1 MNAQIVPLGPRKLTK
16 TGRPPVPA
24 LIGAAGEKA
33 SRRFLEFFTA
43 EIRNRN
49 TRLAYARA
57 VSPFLD
63 WCEGH
68 GRELEEIDP
77 VMVAA
82 YVEQLAVTPSRNPS
96 VKSSEFL
103 SKPTIKQNLAAIRGL
118 FDYLVTGGVLPF
130 NPASSVSFCG
140 QTSSEPQ
147 VPAEDV
153 SRLGS

>member
-1 MNAQIVPLGPRKLTK
+1 MTRQLVPLGPRQLTR

-24 LIGAAGEKA
+24 VIAAAGEKA

-63 WCEGH
+63 WCEAR

-82 YVEQLAVTPSRNPS
+82 
-96 VKSSEFL
+96 
-103 SKPTIKQNLAAIRGL
+103 RGPIAQRQAGHRV
-118 FDYLVTGGVLPF
+118 DRY
-130 NPASSVSFCG
+130 
-140 QTSSEPQ
+140 
-147 VPAEDV
+147 
-153 SRLGS
+153 